1 MLSSLKIT
9 ALRNGKMK
17 KTSQVLR
24 VFFQFKLLLLPEQ
37 FCFCILPKQQSK
49 GYVTGCNSKYFY
61 SSTKEF
67 KFNQRRRKF
76 SFPVTRNGSMATNV
90 STTISFINM
99 DCLTIRVATWQH
111 QNRLNPKSVL
121 IHRALYIWKHF
132 SLLQEDFF

>member
-1 MLSSLKIT
+1 MKIT
-9 ALRNGKMK
+9 ALRNGKKK

-24 VFFQFKLLLLPEQ
+24 VFFQFKQLPLPEQ

-76 SFPVTRNGSMATNV
+76 SFPVTRNEAWLMFQRLP
-90 STTISFINM
+90 ISFINM

-111 QNRLNPKSVL
+111 QNRLNAKSVL
-121 IHRALYIWKHF
+121 IHRSLYTWKYI
-132 SLLQEDFF
+132 SSLQEDFF